1 MSFKPVDLAIL
12 ERRITALEAAM
23 FVTLASL
30 EKVQLNA
37 KDDVIYTLERHANEN
52 PDPTI
57 KSAFSE
63 LAKKIKALNVQDK
76 PE

>member
-1 MSFKPVDLAIL
+1 MSFQPVDLAIL
-12 ERRITALEAAM
+12 ERRMVALETAM

-30 EKVQLNA
+30 EKASLNA
-37 KDDVIYTLERHANEN
+37 KADVIYTLERHASEN

-57 KSAFSE
+57 QEAFSK
-63 LAKKIKALNVQDK
+63 LATKIKALNVQDK